1 MRHQAQKGF
10 RGIFVGIPQHQ
21 KGYLVYAPSTRKIIY
36 SYDVVCDERF
46 SSALVYTPRPYSEA
60 MDMRPSVIY
69 TPCYMSPREQTGDVI
84 TLTQFEEGNLPF
96 EINSSS
102 EPRNDVESGDQSD
115 EDSIMSPLLIK
126 EEMDAMYSG
135 YESDHDPI
143 YTSMLEDIR
152 GVSQSH
158 QSVNRREARYKIRD
172 RIKQR
177 HLE

>member
-1 MRHQAQKGF
+1 M
-10 RGIFVGIPQHQ
+10 
-21 KGYLVYAPSTRKIIY
+21 
-36 SYDVVCDERF
+36 
-46 SSALVYTPRPYSEA
+46 SS
-60 MDMRPSVIY
+60 
-69 TPCYMSPREQTGDVI
+69 
-84 TLTQFEEGNLPF
+84 LP
-96 EINSSS
+96 
-102 EPRNDVESGDQSD
+102 
-115 EDSIMSPLLIK
+115 IK
-126 EEMDAMYSG
+126 EEMDAMDSG